1 MAGSRGRFRGRHGL
15 GRGTQAEHRGRGGN
29 AAVGRGPPDRTAQD
43 AVHQGS
49 APAASAA
56 SRGGDPPPGS
66 ADGRGAA
73 PRVRGEATL
82 GAVGSQKSS
91 RVGVVVA
98 LSLTQ
103 RQLPTPRV

>member
-56 SRGGDPPPGS
+56 GRGGGILLLD
-66 ADGRGAA
+66 R
-73 PRVRGEATL
+73 L
-82 GAVGSQKSS
+82 M
-91 RVGVVVA
+91 VVA
-98 LSLTQ
+98 RLLASGVK
-103 RQLPTPRV
+103 QLLGQ